1 MLLNSFLHGFQ
12 NSFYVLCFLEKKD
25 EDKFMYML
33 EDCTL
38 DLSVTN
44 YLLFC
49 EVIKIEIIGKRE
61 L

>member
-1 MLLNSFLHGFQ
+1 MLSKILFMFCASWKKKK
-12 NSFYVLCFLEKKD
+12 KKD

-44 YLLFC
+44 Y
-49 EVIKIEIIGKRE
+49 
-61 L
+61 

>member
-1 MLLNSFLHGFQ
+1 MFCASWK
-12 NSFYVLCFLEKKD
+12 KKD

-44 YLLFC
+44 YQLFC
-49 EVIKIEIIGKRE
+49 EVIKIEIIGKRVVNNK
-61 L
+61 LQGR

>member
-1 MLLNSFLHGFQ
+1 MVSKILFMFCASWK
-12 NSFYVLCFLEKKD
+12 KKD

-38 DLSVTN
+38 DLSVK
-44 YLLFC
+44 LL
-49 EVIKIEIIGKRE
+49 VI

>member
-1 MLLNSFLHGFQ
+1 MFCASWKKK
-12 NSFYVLCFLEKKD
+12 KKD

-44 YLLFC
+44 YQLFC

>member
-1 MLLNSFLHGFQ
+1 MLSKILFMFCASWKKK
-12 NSFYVLCFLEKKD
+12 KKD

-44 YLLFC
+44 Y
-49 EVIKIEIIGKRE
+49 
-61 L
+61 

>member
-1 MLLNSFLHGFQ
+1 MSSSVLVLENNVIKFLFTCFPKFFLC
-12 NSFYVLCFLEKKD
+12 SVLPGKKKKD

-44 YLLFC
+44 Y
-49 EVIKIEIIGKRE
+49 
-61 L
+61 

>member
-1 MLLNSFLHGFQ
+1 MSSSVLVLENNVIKFLFTCFPKFFLC
-12 NSFYVLCFLEKKD
+12 SVLPGKKKKKD

-44 YLLFC
+44 Y
-49 EVIKIEIIGKRE
+49 
-61 L
+61 

>member
-1 MLLNSFLHGFQ
+1 MPSSVLVLENNVIKFLFTWFPKFFLC
-12 NSFYVLCFLEKKD
+12 SVLPGKKKD

-44 YLLFC
+44 Y
-49 EVIKIEIIGKRE
+49 
-61 L
+61 